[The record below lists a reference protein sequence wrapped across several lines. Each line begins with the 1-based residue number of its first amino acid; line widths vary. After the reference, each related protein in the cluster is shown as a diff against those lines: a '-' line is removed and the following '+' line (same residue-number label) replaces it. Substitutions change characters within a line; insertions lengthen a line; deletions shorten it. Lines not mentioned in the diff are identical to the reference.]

1 MSSSLQ
7 AIRKANINSSSFDT
21 YTIPISNSTALRVYS
36 STKPHNWKI
45 AGLQKGLTLIHN
57 GTEMIGEGTGFGLP
71 VLVYSDETYFSATS
85 KVCLSQ
91 CNNYWTIR
99 KEFIIDRMARNRFRN
114 ITLENRA
121 ARALFASLAGMYQRH
136 RHFRFLKLKSL
147 TGKMHVE
154 AAFVKAMSMGR
165 VTVTYT
171 IVGRRI
177 RVRVDFKNLK
187 RRNLQK
193 IFILNEQ
200 GSRFFRKYND
210 SRGIEL
216 MDEKIGAWEIIN
228 TEWAS
233 LTVPHSGF
241 GFRLWK
247 VDKAIL
253 RTGREFLKDSLDWV
267 GLDYE
272 TSPATSVFEY
282 LIEIVGV

>member
-1 MSSSLQ
+1 MFSSIQ
-7 AIRKANINSSSFDT
+7 AIRKAEINSFSSDRRD
-21 YTIPISNSTALRVYS
+21 IPISNSLALRVYS
-36 STKPHNWKI
+36 SAKPHNWKI
-45 AGLQKGLTLIHN
+45 AGLQKGLIPIHN
-57 GTEMIGEGTGFGLP
+57 GTEMIGEGTGFGVP
-71 VLVYSDETYFSATS
+71 VLVYPEGTYFSATC

-91 CNNYWTIR
+91 YNNYWTIR

-136 RHFRFLKLKSL
+136 RHFRFLKLKGL

-154 AAFVKAMSMGR
+154 TAFVKAMSMGK
-165 VTVTYT
+165 VTVAYT

-233 LTVPHSGF
+233 LTIPHSGF

-253 RTGREFLKDSLDWV
+253 RAGREFLKDSLDWV